1 MFLTVPMGLPDP
13 PDASAEPLLR
23 KHFPAIGGE
32 DPLVLWW
39 GSVWRWLDAGTA
51 IEAIGR
57 LAATRPDVRFVIT
70 AGKPPNA
77 ATDPLNVTD
86 EARDL
91 ARRTGLLD
99 RNVFFLDDWVPFE
112 ERHRYLGD
120 ADVGLTLHA
129 ATEEASLAARARYM
143 DYVWASLPS
152 VLAEGDEVG
161 DRLAQAGAARL
172 VPPRDPEATAATLDK
187 LLGDRD
193 SLANARQACRDVA
206 AEYRWDALVAPLVAG
221 VESLDPRSGLDV
233 ADPGRGPRGRRLLR
247 APCRRPLHDG
257 RRGIVEAET
266 VRGRGARLR
275 LAAASALLLAVAAV
289 GIVALVATSS
299 GSPEATTHDCSSPK
313 SGCLYVDVASVG
325 GPCNDRRS
333 IAEVKS
339 PEHAVVHARTRGA
352 RCTER
357 KRDRSPARLPTRC

>member
-1 MFLTVPMGLPDP
+1 M
-13 PDASAEPLLR
+13 
-23 KHFPAIGGE
+23 
-32 DPLVLWW
+32 LWW

-99 RNVFFLDDWVPFE
+99 RNVFFLDAWVPFE

-221 VESLDPRSGLDV
+221 VESLD
-233 ADPGRGPRGRRLLR
+233 
-247 APCRRPLHDG
+247 
-257 RRGIVEAET
+257 
-266 VRGRGARLR
+266 
-275 LAAASALLLAVAAV
+275 LAAGSTSRTLGVAREAVGYYARRVVDRCMTAVA
-289 GIVALVATSS
+289 G
-299 GSPEATTHDCSSPK
+299 
-313 SGCLYVDVASVG
+313 
-325 GPCNDRRS
+325 
-333 IAEVKS
+333 
-339 PEHAVVHARTRGA
+339 
-352 RCTER
+352 
-357 KRDRSPARLPTRC
+357 